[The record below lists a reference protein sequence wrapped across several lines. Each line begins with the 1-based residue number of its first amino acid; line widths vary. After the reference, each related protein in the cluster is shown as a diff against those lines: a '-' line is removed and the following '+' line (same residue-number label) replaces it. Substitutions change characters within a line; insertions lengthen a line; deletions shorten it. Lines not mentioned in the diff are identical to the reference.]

1 MSFVIIFRMNR
12 PYFTTI
18 LLFMVAVCQFIICV
32 ELQGAETIHGNDKD
46 SDINVSA
53 QGPTIFFEKNRT
65 LILGK
70 SFITVCREG
79 YNDQDYQPIFSF

>member
-1 MSFVIIFRMNR
+1 
-12 PYFTTI
+12 
-18 LLFMVAVCQFIICV
+18 MVAVCQFIICV

-53 QGPTIFFEKNRT
+53 QGRQSFSRNRT